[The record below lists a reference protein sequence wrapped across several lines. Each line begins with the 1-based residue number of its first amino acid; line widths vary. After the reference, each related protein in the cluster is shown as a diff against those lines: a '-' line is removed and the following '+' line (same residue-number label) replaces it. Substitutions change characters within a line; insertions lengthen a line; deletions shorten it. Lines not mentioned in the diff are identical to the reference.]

1 MSPSQRHQGG
11 TGLRRLGGNLLLL
24 FVSLA
29 LTVAAAELFF
39 RTLPARSGIKRDE
52 GELKYR
58 FNPYRPDPVLSYALR
73 ENASAVHHET
83 DFQVAVQTNALGL
96 RGEPV
101 SREKAADAY
110 RILVIGDSF
119 AFGFGVEDDEALP
132 PRLAAELSLAR
143 SGTEVINAGVPG
155 WSADD
160 YYLFLKTRGF
170 ELEPDLVLLVPT
182 ENDPGDLFWK
192 DLELNGENLP
202 TRTRS
207 TRRVIDHRGR
217 MRYRDGVP
225 SFDFPGSA
233 WLEGRSH
240 LWNAMRFRLTEL
252 WVRVSQAHDRRRL
265 RREAGDPPERAIAEL
280 QPDEVRRGLLTGS
293 AFQLR
298 YHRYLM
304 EAIRRDCE
312 QRGIPLRTLLVAFRD
327 SESAADPAARALH
340 EDCARTPRRCLDT
353 RPLFSPDESDQ
364 VFFPSD
370 GHWTPIGHGRVASVA
385 AGWLA
390 DDPELALAG
399 E

>member
-1 MSPSQRHQGG
+1 MRLQGG

-24 FVSLA
+24 LVSLA
-29 LTVAAAELFF
+29 LSAAAAELFF
-39 RTLPARSGIKRDE
+39 RTLPARSGIKRDD

-83 DFQVAVQTNALGL
+83 DFQVVVHTNALGL
-96 RGEPV
+96 RGGPV
-101 SREKAADAY
+101 SPEKAAGAY

-132 PRLAAELSLAR
+132 PQLAAELSLLRPGA
-143 SGTEVINAGVPG
+143 EALNAGMPG

-160 YYLFLKTRGF
+160 YYLFLETRGF
-170 ELEPDLVLLVPT
+170 ELEPDLVLMAPT

-192 DLELNGENLP
+192 DFELDGGNLP
-202 TRTRS
+202 TRIRS

-225 SFDFPGSA
+225 SFEFPGSA

-240 LWNAMRFRLTEL
+240 LWNAVRFRLTAL

-280 QPDEVRRGLLTGS
+280 QPDEVQRGLLTGS

-304 EAIRRDCE
+304 DAIRRSCE
-312 QRGIPLRTLLVAFRD
+312 QRGVPVRTLLVAFRD
-327 SESAADPAARALH
+327 SESAADPAAQALH
-340 EDCARTPRRCLDT
+340 EDCARSPRLCLDT
-353 RPLFSPDESDQ
+353 RGLFSPDELDQ

-370 GHWTPIGHGRVASVA
+370 GHWTPIGHRRVASVVA
-385 AGWLA
+385 RWLA